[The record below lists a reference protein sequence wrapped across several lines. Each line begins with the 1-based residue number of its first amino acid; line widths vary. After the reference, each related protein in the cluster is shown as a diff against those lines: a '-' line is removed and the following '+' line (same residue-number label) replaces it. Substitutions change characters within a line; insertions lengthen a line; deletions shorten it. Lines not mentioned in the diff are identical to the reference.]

1 MRLIMKRI
9 IIILLTSLVSLAGS
23 AQVDIS
29 SLCGKGREWIVSKY
43 GQPISEEICDMDDSF
58 RRMNYD
64 DFTVIID
71 EAHSND
77 IDEVTIISDKFCVLS
92 TYFKGGV
99 KVGDSADKLK
109 KYDFAA
115 TAYGRNLEINNFRD
129 FDIYSFDKRIDSV
142 VNYSVFWGECYYYLF
157 AVKDNIIQGIYFYSH
172 EDAPAAPDG
181 SYNTVGPWTKS
192 YEENLATQRKK

>member
-1 MRLIMKRI
+1 MIKRI
-9 IIILLTSLVSLAGS
+9 IIILLTSFVSLASS

-29 SLCGKGREWIVSKY
+29 KLFGKGREYFISNY
-43 GQPISEEICDMDDSF
+43 GEPVFEEKCEMDENC
-58 RRMNYD
+58 RRMNYS
-64 DFTVIID
+64 DFTLIID
-71 EAHSND
+71 EADHNR
-77 IDEVTIISDKFCVLS
+77 IECFTINSDKFCVLS
-92 TYFKGGV
+92 TYFKDGV

-109 KYDFAA
+109 EYDFAA

-129 FDIYSFDKRIDSV
+129 YEYSYFDKE
-142 VNYSVFWGECYYYLF
+142 VNCCYNYTVFWGESLYYVF
-157 AVKDNIIQGIYFYSH
+157 AVENGIIKGIIFETH